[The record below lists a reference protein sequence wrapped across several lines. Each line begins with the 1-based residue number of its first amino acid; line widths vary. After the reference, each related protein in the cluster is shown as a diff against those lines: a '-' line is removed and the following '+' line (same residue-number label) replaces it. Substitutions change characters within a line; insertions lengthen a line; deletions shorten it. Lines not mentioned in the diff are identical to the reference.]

1 MKFSLL
7 YKTPEQQ
14 NYETQGD
21 MREAIYNLSVD
32 RLVGAVCADNLRGDA
47 FLKVLSRPLHLEE
60 NIAYR
65 QELVDNFLK
74 QPQLLFELKRLFRRY
89 DTIKS
94 DWGEMRSNVHPYGAS
109 VSYKALMEYTFDLLK
124 VSAKFAKM
132 IAGYFKSAFEILDK
146 YELTAAGLV
155 GIKDYCI
162 EMINN
167 DSLNEVVEIANL
179 FTLYSP
185 PQYEFKVMAGLDDT
199 LRVVTADL
207 IGIEELEKLARDRKI
222 WNVVKN
228 LKSRA
233 ERAPEFK
240 LGDGLIDDANFML
253 NEALFRMY
261 TVMTEVA
268 EHVYDMFFGLSDELS
283 FYEGAMDYIGY
294 LRRNHVTYCIPRIR
308 PHEAEVFN
316 ADGLYDALLLVEGKN
331 RDTIITNSVRLGGA
345 EDGIMIR
352 GNNSTGKT
360 VYLRSIG
367 TAQIM
372 SQAGLPVCAR
382 RASISMRN
390 AIFTQFSSAEKDFV
404 MGDTAGRFEGEV
416 QEVAHIID
424 NIKPHS
430 LILFNE
436 TFQTTA
442 YIEGARGIFDILSVF
457 PQIGV
462 KFIFVTRMTKL
473 FEMCAGTGI
482 KLMESG
488 EGGEHYKIRPVEFH
502 NVPMKNE

>member
-7 YKTPEQQ
+7 YKVPEQADYAAQ
-14 NYETQGD
+14 QD

-32 RLVGAVCADNLRGDA
+32 RLVNAICTDPTHAEALQ
-47 FLKVLSRPLHLEE
+47 KVLGRPLHLEE
-60 NIAYR
+60 NIYFR
-65 QELVDNFLK
+65 QEIIENFTK

-89 DTIKS
+89 DTIKA

-132 IAGYFKSAFEILDK
+132 IAGYFKSAYEILDQF
-146 YELTAAGLV
+146 ELTAPGLV
-155 GIKDYCI
+155 AIKDYCV

-179 FTLYSP
+179 FSLYSP
-185 PQYEFKVMAGLDDT
+185 PQYEFTVMAGLDDT
-199 LRVVTADL
+199 LRVTACDL
-207 IGIEELEKLARDRKI
+207 IKIVDLEKLAKDRKI

-228 LKSRA
+228 IKNRA
-233 ERAPEFK
+233 GRDPEFN
-240 LGDGLIDDANFML
+240 LGNGLIDDSNFLL
-253 NEALFRMY
+253 NEALFRVY

-268 EHVYDMFFGLSDELS
+268 EYVYDMFYGLSDELT
-283 FYEGAMDYIGY
+283 FYEGALDYINY
-294 LRRNHVTYCIPRIR
+294 LRRHRVTYCIPRIR
-308 PHEAEVFN
+308 PHDAEVFN
-316 ADGLYDALLLVEGKN
+316 ADGLYDCMLLVEGKN
-331 RDTIITNSVRLGGA
+331 RDTIVTNSVRLSGA
-345 EDGIMIR
+345 ETGILIR

-367 TAQIM
+367 TAQLM

-390 AIFTQFSSAEKDFV
+390 AIFTQFSSAEKEFV
-404 MGDTAGRFEGEV
+404 VGDTAGRFEGEV
-416 QEVAHIID
+416 QEVAHILD
-424 NIKPHS
+424 HIKPHS
-430 LILFNE
+430 LVLLNE

-442 YIEGARGIFDILSVF
+442 YIEGARGIFDILRIF
-457 PQIGV
+457 PKIDV

-473 FEMCAGTGI
+473 FEMCYHTDI

-488 EGGEHYKIRPVEFH
+488 EGDDYYKIRPVVLDE
-502 NVPMKNE
+502 

>member
-7 YKTPEQQ
+7 YKTPEQSD
-14 NYETQGD
+14 YETLAD
-21 MREAIYNLSVD
+21 MREAAYNLSID
-32 RLVGAVCADNLRGDA
+32 RLVHAVCTDEARA
-47 FLKVLSRPLHLEE
+47 ETFLKVLMRPLHQEE
-60 NIAYR
+60 NIYYR
-65 QELVDNFLK
+65 QEIVDNFTK

-89 DTIKS
+89 DTIQT
-94 DWGEMRSNVHPYGAS
+94 DWNEMRSNVHPYGAS

-124 VSAKFAKM
+124 ISSKFAKM
-132 IAGYFKSAFEILDK
+132 IAGYFKSAYEILDK
-146 YELTAAGLV
+146 FELTAPGLIA
-155 GIKDYCI
+155 IKDYCV

-167 DSLNEVVEIANL
+167 DSLNEVVEIATL
-179 FTLYSP
+179 FTLYAP
-185 PQYEFKVMAGLDDT
+185 PQYEFTVLAGMDDT
-199 LRVVTADL
+199 LGVTTCEL
-207 IGIEELEKLARDRKI
+207 IRIEELEKLAKDRKI

-228 LKSRA
+228 LKNRT
-233 ERAPEFK
+233 ERAPEYN
-240 LGDGLIDDANFML
+240 LGDALIDDANFLL

-268 EHVYDMFFGLSDELS
+268 EHVYEMFYGLSDELS
-283 FYEGAMDYIGY
+283 FYEGALDYMNY
-294 LRRNHVTYCIPRIR
+294 LRRHHVTYCIPRIR

-316 ADGLYDALLLVEGKN
+316 ADGLYDCLLLVEGKT
-331 RDTIITNSVRLGGA
+331 RDTIVTNSVRLSSA
-345 EDGIMIR
+345 EMGILIR

-367 TAQIM
+367 TAQIF

-390 AIFTQFSSAEKDFV
+390 AVFTQFSSAEKEFV
-404 MGDTAGRFEGEV
+404 AGDTAGRFEGEV
-416 QEVAHIID
+416 QDVAHIID

-430 LILFNE
+430 LVLFNE

-442 YIEGARGIFDILSVF
+442 YAEGAKGIFDILNIF
-457 PQIGV
+457 PRIGV

-473 FEMCAGTGI
+473 FELCYHTEI

-488 EGGEHYKIRPVEFH
+488 ENDDHYKIRPVLIE
-502 NVPMKNE
+502 ES